1 MAQNENFQ
9 KMWDALEKDYPDLL
23 AMGTGGCT
31 KCKKC
36 TYPDAP
42 CRFPNRMC
50 PSMEG
55 AGLVVNA
62 VCTKNGMKYNHGPN
76 TICYTACFLLE

>member
-1 MAQNENFQ
+1 VSEAEDAARRILEANYGLMNFLA
-9 KMWDALEKDYPDLL
+9 WLGTPAPSALCE
-23 AMGTGGCT
+23 A
-31 KCKKC
+31 
-36 TYPDAP
+36 
-42 CRFPNRMC
+42 
-50 PSMEG
+50 